1 MHDTPSMT
9 HLPDYVTPKKA
20 GKGGLRAARPTW
32 TASSLVQQ
40 HTFQKNENHANWAFD
55 DLTYISTDEMYVNRC
70 RLAHPVP
77 SPRTKSPCGAQKGP
91 IPATGALPQTQKGPG
106 RGRDPLQR
114 LCYAL
119 RQSPSYFTACL
130 RAERT
135 AASMA
140 LLVTVAPA
148 TPSMSA
154 LWAASTCWA

>member
-1 MHDTPSMT
+1 MLIVAGWPIQC
-9 HLPDYVTPKKA
+9 PRRARKA
-20 GKGGLRAARPTW
+20 RAERKMGRFRQP
-32 TASSLVQQ
+32 
-40 HTFQKNENHANWAFD
+40 E
-55 DLTYISTDEMYVNRC
+55 
-70 RLAHPVP
+70 P
-77 SPRTKSPCGAQKGP
+77 SPKRNR
-91 IPATGALPQTQKGPG
+91 GPG

-114 LCYAL
+114 IGYVL
-119 RQSPSYFTACL
+119 RQSPSYFAACL